1 MPALVASDSRASG
14 EDQLRDAEELEKV
27 RLLRRELSEMDP
39 EEAAQKLAD
48 LIADTANNAELLDRF

>member
-1 MPALVASDSRASG
+1 MAPDSRASG